1 MRPRFTLDLLARLP
15 VLAPPVLALALL
27 MALGACGEDRDQLAT
42 ARCQTALRQA
52 LGSQAKLVF
61 PDLRQAAL
69 RDDAVYGWHLDLDV
83 EAKLG
88 SGETRRSGYRCLFV
102 VENRDTPLFLAIVE
116 R

>member
-1 MRPRFTLDLLARLP
+1 MRPRFTLDPLARPLVLAVALLA
-15 VLAPPVLALALL
+15 
-27 MALGACGEDRDQLAT
+27 ALGACGEDRDQLAT
-42 ARCQTALRQA
+42 ARCKAALRQA
-52 LGSQAKLVF
+52 LGSQAKLAF
-61 PDLRQAAL
+61 PGPREAAL

-102 VENRDTPLFLAIVE
+102 VENRDTPLFLAVVE